1 VLKMK
6 KKLIGLNLK
15 RKKFKFEAF
24 VVPFWRKGIGL
35 MFQRREKA
43 KILIFEFKSPVKM
56 AIHSWFVFF
65 PFFAIWLDSKNRVL
79 DYKIIMPFKFK
90 ILPSKKFV
98 KLIEVP
104 INNKYKVL
112 GLPSIKERFK

>member
-1 VLKMK
+1 MK

-15 RKKFKFEAF
+15 GKKIKLETF

-43 KILIFEFKSPVKM
+43 KALVFEFKSPVKM

-65 PFFAIWLDSKNRVL
+65 PFFAIWLDSKNKVL
-79 DYKIIMPFKFK
+79 SYKIVKPFEFN

-98 KLIEVP
+98 KLVEVP
-104 INNKYKVL
+104 ISKKYKVL